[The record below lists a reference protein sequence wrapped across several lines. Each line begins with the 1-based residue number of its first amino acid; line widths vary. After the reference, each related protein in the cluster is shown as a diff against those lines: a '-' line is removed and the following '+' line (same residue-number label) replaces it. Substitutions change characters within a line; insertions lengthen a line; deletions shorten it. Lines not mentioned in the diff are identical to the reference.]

1 MPMAEVPIP
10 AFAALISS
18 FLWAAASVYSFQ
30 TVKEIGPV
38 RFNTYRVIIGFV
50 MLWAIMIVM
59 GELPVLDWR
68 PLIFIMLSGA
78 VGVFLGDILRYATLV
93 RLGPRRTVV
102 FMAMSSPIVIVFGAL
117 MLNEI
122 LSAWTY
128 GGLSLILV
136 AVLVTG
142 LFDIKGDHN
151 NKYETITGVAYAGIA
166 IGLVAAVFQAS
177 GILLA
182 KLALI
187 GAYTPLQATSLR
199 ISGAFVAAVLYA
211 LATRRVGTLF
221 QVTGSQLGR
230 VAVSTLAAMV
240 CGTVILIYALKNAPV
255 SIVTVFQSMVPVFI
269 TVIVWVVMR
278 RRPNLVAAISVIAVV
293 CGVVAIS
300 WR

>member
-1 MPMAEVPIP
+1 MAEVPIP

-240 CGTVILIYALKNAPV
+240 CGTVRL
-255 SIVTVFQSMVPVFI
+255 
-269 TVIVWVVMR
+269 R
-278 RRPNLVAAISVIAVV
+278 NLMS
-293 CGVVAIS
+293 GLF
-300 WR
+300 

>member
-1 MPMAEVPIP
+1 MAEVPIP